1 MSNKKL
7 TSIKKAC
14 ELADSIFEKLIKKLK
29 QKEFTTEKQIA
40 NFINREIW
48 KADAKKSFPTIV
60 ASGTNAVNW
69 HHKPTTKKLRKGFCV
84 IDFGVKVNE
93 YCGDMTRTI
102 YFGKA
107 SKTEKRI
114 YSIVKKTNEKAIK
127 KIKAK
132 INAKELY
139 LFAKKSLGAYALYFG
154 HGLGHGLGKKV
165 HSNPRISK
173 KDAILKKGDI
183 ITIEPGVYIPRVLGI
198 RIEDDILVKARGYRV
213 LSKSSKKLIELH

>member
-1 MSNKKL
+1 MNNKKL

-29 QKEFTTEKQIA
+29 KKEFTTEKQIA
-40 NFINREIW
+40 NFIDHEIR
-48 KADAKKSFPTIV
+48 KNKAKKSFPTIV

-84 IDFGVKVNE
+84 IDFGAKVNE

-107 SKTEKRI
+107 STTEKRI

-183 ITIEPGVYIPRVLGI
+183 ITIEPGVYIPDLGGV
-198 RIEDDILVKARGYRV
+198 RIEDDVVIREEGCEVITSADKDLIV
-213 LSKSSKKLIELH
+213 L

>member
-1 MSNKKL
+1 MSGKKL

-14 ELADSIFEKLIKKLK
+14 EIADSIFENLIKKLNK
-29 QKEFTTEKQIA
+29 KEFKTEKQVA

-48 KADAKKSFPTIV
+48 KTKAKKSFPTIV
-60 ASGTNAVNW
+60 ASGKNAVNW
-69 HHKPTTKKLRKGFCV
+69 HHKPTNKKLRKGFCV
-84 IDFGVKVNE
+84 IDFGAKVNG

-114 YSIVKKTNEKAIK
+114 YSIVKKTNEKSIK
-127 KIKAK
+127 KVKAG

-139 LFAKKSLGAYALYFG
+139 LFAKKNLGAYALYFG
-154 HGLGHGLGKKV
+154 HGLGHGLGEKV

-173 KDAILKKGDI
+173 KEAFLKKGDI
-183 ITIEPGVYIPRVLGI
+183 ITIEPGVYIPKVLGI
-198 RIEDDILVKARGYRV
+198 RIEDDVLVTTKGFEV
-213 LSKSSKKLIELH
+213 LSKSTKKLIEIQ